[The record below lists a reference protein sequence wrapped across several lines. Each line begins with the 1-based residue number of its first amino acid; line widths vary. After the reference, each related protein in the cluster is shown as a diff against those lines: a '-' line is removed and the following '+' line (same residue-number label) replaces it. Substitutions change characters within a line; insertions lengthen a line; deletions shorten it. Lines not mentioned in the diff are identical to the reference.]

1 MRPVEVGQLDQ
12 RSRSVIPSVAMTT
25 STRIRSARR
34 LRIRQP
40 IPISQGRFNRR
51 LVRRTTY
58 SGLPVYPPKMH
69 RIGNLFGVV
78 TRWTAPGHSSQRSMA
93 RKVSS
98 SCTAEV

>member
-1 MRPVEVGQLDQ
+1 MYPVEVGQLDQ
-12 RSRSVIPSVAMTT
+12 RSRSVIPTVAMTT
-25 STRIRSARR
+25 STRSSAARR

-40 IPISQGRFNRR
+40 IPVSQGRFNRR
-51 LVRRTTY
+51 LVRRTY
-58 SGLPVYPPKMH
+58 SGLPVYPLKMH
-69 RIGNLFGVV
+69 RIGTLFGVV